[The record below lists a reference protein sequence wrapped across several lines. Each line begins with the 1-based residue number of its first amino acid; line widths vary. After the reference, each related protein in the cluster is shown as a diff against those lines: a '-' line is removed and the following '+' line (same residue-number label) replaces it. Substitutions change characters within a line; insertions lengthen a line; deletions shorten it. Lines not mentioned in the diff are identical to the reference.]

1 MKRTVI
7 FGATSAIAQAFGRR
21 AAESGEALH
30 LVARDAVKLSAVAD
44 DLRVRGARQVTCS
57 AHDLVDL
64 DAHAALLSAAVE
76 ALGGL
81 DAVLVAHGIL
91 TDQQAAQ
98 ADAALVAHDVA
109 VNYLSAASL
118 LTHVANRMEAQGHG
132 QVAVITSV
140 AGDRGRA
147 SNYVYGASKAALST
161 FTDGLRHRLHAK
173 GVSVLTVKP
182 GFVDTPMTAH
192 LPKGPLFASA
202 ESVGAAIHDAMGRSG
217 TLYVPG
223 FWRAIL
229 FIVRHLPEAIFLRTK
244 L

>member
-21 AAESGEALH
+21 AAESGGALH

-64 DAHAALLSAAVE
+64 DAHTALLSAAVE

-132 QVAVITSV
+132 EIAVITSV

-161 FTDGLRHRLHAK
+161 FTDGLRHRLHAR

-202 ESVGAAIHDAMGRSG
+202 ESVGAAIHDAMGRSE

-223 FWRAIL
+223 FWRMIL
-229 FIVRHLPEAIFLRTK
+229 FIVRHLPEAIFLQTK